1 MPIKI
6 LIVDDIAETRESV
19 KKLLS
24 LDGELSVVGEAAS
37 GEEALKMV
45 KKRKPD
51 IVLMDI
57 NMPDMNGLEV
67 TERITV
73 RHPDSAVI
81 MMTVQGEMEY
91 MKKAMLAG
99 ARDYITKPFSEE
111 ELIGAVKKVYRLEH
125 RKKNKGTVEQVGRG
139 EPQIVTLFSTKGGVG
154 KTILAANLAVSLYN
168 MTQKKVVLVDLDLQ
182 FGDLAALLN
191 IMPKQTISHL
201 VQETGEMDPEL
212 VDSYTVK
219 HNRSGVDLLAAPLRP
234 EYAELVNPQ
243 HVEKIIKILKQT
255 YDYIVV
261 DTSATF
267 NDINLT
273 TLDLSNQI
281 LLVKCLDLLTVKN
294 AKLALEVLESLQYK
308 EKVQLILN
316 KVSKE
321 GGLRIEDVE
330 RTIGTTVSNQ
340 FPVEDKVVLNSV
352 NKGIPFVL
360 SNPTAKISQGV
371 EQLSWMVIKKGKKGQ
386 ERKGF
391 LKKILQR

>member
-24 LDGELSVVGEAAS
+24 LDGELSVVGEAAN
-37 GEEALKMV
+37 GEDALKMV
-45 KKRKPD
+45 KKKKPD

-57 NMPDMNGLEV
+57 NMPDINGLEV

-73 RHPDSAVI
+73 RYPDSAVI
-81 MMTVQGEMEY
+81 MMTVQGEIEY

-111 ELIGAVKKVYRLEH
+111 ELIGAIKKVYRLEH
-125 RKKNKGTVEQVGRG
+125 RKKNKGAVEQVGRG

-168 MTQKKVVLVDLDLQ
+168 MTHKKIILVDLDLQ

-201 VQETGEMDPEL
+201 VQETGEMDLEL
-212 VDSYTVK
+212 VESYTVK
-219 HNRSGVDLLAAPLRP
+219 HTRSGVDLLAAPLRP
-234 EYAELVNPQ
+234 EYAELVNSQ
-243 HVEKIIKILKQT
+243 HVEKILKILKQS

-267 NDINLT
+267 NEINLT
-273 TLDLSNQI
+273 TLDLANQI

-294 AKLALEVLESLQYK
+294 AKIALEVLESLQYR
-308 EKVQLILN
+308 EKVQLIFN

-330 RTIGTTVSNQ
+330 RTVGATVSHQ
-340 FPVEDKVVLNSV
+340 LPVEDKVVLNSV

-360 SNPTAKISQGV
+360 SNPTARISQGV
-371 EQLSWMVIKKGKKGQ
+371 EQLSWTVIKKGKKGQ
-386 ERKGF
+386 EKKGF
-391 LKKILQR
+391 LKKILHR